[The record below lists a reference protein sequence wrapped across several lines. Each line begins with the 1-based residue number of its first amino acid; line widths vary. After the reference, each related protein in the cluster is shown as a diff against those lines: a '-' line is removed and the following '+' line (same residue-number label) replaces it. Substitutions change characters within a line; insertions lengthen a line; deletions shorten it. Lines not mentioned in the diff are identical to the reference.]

1 MRPATAAAVVRYT
14 AIIVFG
20 LIMIAPLLYLVSSS
34 LMSAQDVS
42 AYPPHLVPP
51 SIHLENFADAFSY
64 LTGRT
69 ILNSFIFALGVVVL
83 QLVLGLPAGFA
94 LAKIPFRG
102 ALGVMALFI
111 VPLFIPNNVAIIP
124 LYIVTRELGIVNTYA
139 GMIIPI
145 AGSTA
150 FSTLLFRQ
158 FFVGLPPGLI
168 DSARVDGAGWFRI
181 LLRIVV
187 PLSRPAVAAF
197 SSVTFLTAWNMYIW
211 PLIVAPDEN
220 LRVMPV
226 ALAPLA
232 RGELSTITPNVSLAA
247 AVLSTIPVVIAFLL
261 AQRWFI
267 RGIVGTGLE

>member
-1 MRPATAAAVVRYT
+1 MRPATAAKVVRYT
-14 AIIVFG
+14 TITVFG
-20 LIMIAPLLYLVSSS
+20 LVMIAPLLYLLSAS
-34 LMSAQDVS
+34 LMTAEDVG
-42 AYPPHLVPP
+42 AYPPHFLPP
-51 SIHLENFADAFSY
+51 SLSFSNYGEAYSY

-69 ILNSFIFALGVVVL
+69 ILNSFVFALGVVVL

-102 ALGVMALFI
+102 AIAVMVLFV
-111 VPLFIPNNVAIIP
+111 VPMFLPNNVAIIP

-139 GMIIPI
+139 GMILPI

-158 FFVGLPPGLI
+158 FFVNLPPGLI
-168 DSARVDGAGWFRI
+168 EAARIDGAGWFRV
-181 LLRIVV
+181 LMTIVV

-197 SSVTFLTAWNMYIW
+197 SSITFLNAWNMYIW
-211 PLIVAPDEN
+211 PLIVAPDPK
-220 LRVMPV
+220 LQVMPV

-232 RGELSTITPNVSLAA
+232 RGQLSTITPNIGLAA
-247 AVLSTIPVVIAFLL
+247 AVISILPVVVAFLL
-261 AQRWFI
+261 AQRWFV